1 MTTRSDRWIPW
12 SFVGGFGIILIAN
25 GIMVFNAFDS
35 WTGLSTDDAYRRG
48 LAYNEQLAQAQKA
61 EATGWQI
68 AAHVAGTGIMRQ
80 IHVTLHD
87 KAKQPIRYA
96 DIQVAFQ
103 RPIERGHDFTVT
115 LRSTGNG
122 RYAGQVQLPKYGQW
136 RLRFT
141 VSHAGERVVATRRFD
156 LR

>member
-1 MTTRSDRWIPW
+1 MTSRSDRWIPW

-25 GIMVFNAFDS
+25 GIMVFSAFNS

-48 LAYNEQLAQAQKA
+48 LAYNEQLAAAAKA

-68 AAHVAGTGIMRQ
+68 AAGVTGTGIQRQ
-80 IHVTLHD
+80 VQVTLHD
-87 KAKQPIRYA
+87 RAKKPIRYA
-96 DIQVAFQ
+96 DIRVAFQ
-103 RPIERGHDFTVT
+103 RPIDRGHDFAVT
-115 LRSTGNG
+115 LKSTGDG
-122 RYAGQVQLPKYGQW
+122 RYAGQVKLPKYGQW
-136 RLRFT
+136 RLQFT